1 MSDRSTR
8 LRRPFALAAALLVT
22 AATFLV
28 ASSGPVAAGRPMEF
42 NVTPSSAEVGDIV
55 TTASDVNCS
64 TGDNI
69 PVDVE
74 VTLLDSDDTE
84 VATTSGTSDT
94 EGNWSFDIDTAGLD
108 AGTFTVKARCIYGEG
123 QWNNY
128 QSQTLT
134 LTAPDVEP
142 TTTTT
147 EAETTTSTTETPT
160 TDVPG
165 TTTTPTVDEEPNAAP
180 AAAVAGSPNY
190 TG

>member
-1 MSDRSTR
+1 MSDRSTP
-8 LRRPFALAAALLVT
+8 LRRRFALVAALLM
-22 AATFLV
+22 AATAFL
-28 ASSGPVAAGRPMEF
+28 ATSAGPAGAGGPQEF
-42 NVTPSSAEVGDIV
+42 TVIPTSAEVGDTI
-55 TTASDVNCS
+55 TATSDDSCP
-64 TGDNI
+64 TGDSVI
-69 PVDVE
+69 GADVMLVDADDNE
-74 VTLLDSDDTE
+74 VFS
-84 VATTSGTSDT
+84 TTGAIDAN
-94 EGNWSFDIDTAGLD
+94 GNWSFDIDTTGLD
-108 AGTFTVKARCIYGEG
+108 AGTFTVKARCVRGNASY
-123 QWNNY
+123 NNY
-128 QSQTLT
+128 QSKSLT